1 MRTLIYQRGVGLMRL
16 GFLKAGYGPLSGSRS
31 LSSDAMNKFQAL
43 EVKEAAPFVYQVSLN
58 RPEKRNAL
66 NKTMWHEIGAVF
78 EELAHDED
86 CRAIV
91 LTGNGPMF
99 TAGIDLNDLT
109 SLASVVTSDD
119 DVAKKAKVLYKTIR
133 DYQIPFNRL
142 EECSKPVIAAVHN
155 ACVGGGVDL
164 ITAAD
169 IRICTQDTYFQVKEV
184 DVGLAADV
192 GTLQRLPKV
201 LGNQS
206 LVRELCFT
214 ARKFPSDEAKH
225 AGFVS
230 QVYPDKETMLNE
242 ALSLAKE
249 IAEKSPVAV
258 QGTKSSLIYAR
269 DHSVEDGLEQIAR
282 WNMTMLQSKDL
293 MTSAMAMMTKQ
304 KDPPTFSK
312 L

>member
-1 MRTLIYQRGVGLMRL
+1 MRL
-16 GFLKAGYGPLSGSRS
+16 GRRT
-31 LSSDAMNKFQAL
+31 LSSDAMSKFQAL

-58 RPEKRNAL
+58 RPQKRNAL
-66 NKTMWHEIGAVF
+66 NKTMWNEIGAVF
-78 EELAHDED
+78 EELANDED

-91 LTGNGPMF
+91 LDGNGPMF

-119 DVAKKAKVLYKTIR
+119 DVSKKAKILYKTIR

-142 EECSKPVIAAVHN
+142 EECPKPVIAAVHN

-169 IRICTQDTYFQVKEV
+169 IRVCTQDTYFQVKEV

-214 ARKFPSDEAKH
+214 ARKFPSDEAKL

-230 QVYPDKETMLNE
+230 QVYPDKETMLE
-242 ALSLAKE
+242 AALKLAKL

-258 QGTKSSLIYAR
+258 QGTKTSLIYAR
-269 DHSVEDGLEQIAR
+269 DNSVEDGLEQIAR